1 MLFYSII
8 EHMKSF
14 LMNTY
19 NRKKVSFV
27 KGDGVYLW
35 DDQNNKYLDALCG
48 LAVTS
53 LGHSHPDVSTTIHKQ
68 SQTLIHTSN
77 AFIIKQQE
85 ILGERLCKL
94 TGLDNA
100 FFCNSGAEAVEA
112 AIKIARKYGN
122 DQHIETPK
130 IIVMENSFH
139 GRTLAALSATGGEKA
154 HKGFYPLIDGLLRVP
169 YNNIQ
174 EIEKLAKQNN
184 DIVAILLEPI
194 QGEGGIKIPD
204 DDYLPSLRSLCDANN
219 WLLMVD
225 EVQSGFCRTGKWFG
239 YQHSKIIPDV
249 VTVAKALGNGIPIGA
264 CLTNK
269 KSSTV
274 LTPGSHGSTFGG
286 NFLSTSVA
294 IQVLDIMR
302 EKNLS
307 KNARLMGLYI
317 EKELKEK
324 LAKYSIVKDIRCR
337 GLMIGIEL
345 KVKCLELVEEAL
357 KNRLVINV
365 TKENT
370 IRMLPPLI
378 INKSEVDIIVNVIC
392 KIISEIKYE

>member
-1 MLFYSII
+1 
-8 EHMKSF
+8 
-14 LMNTY
+14 MNTY

-53 LGHSHPDVSTTIHKQ
+53 LGHSHPDVSSTIHKQ

-94 TGLDNA
+94 TGLANA

-174 EIEKLAKQNN
+174 EVEKLAKQNN

-204 DDYLPSLRSLCDANN
+204 DDYLSKLRSLCDANN

-345 KVKCLELVEEAL
+345 RVKCLELVEEAL

>member
-1 MLFYSII
+1 
-8 EHMKSF
+8 
-14 LMNTY
+14 MNTY
-19 NRKKVSFV
+19 NRKQVSFV
-27 KGDGVYLW
+27 KGEGVYLW
-35 DDQNNKYLDALCG
+35 DEHDNKYLDALCG

-53 LGHSHPDVSTTIHKQ
+53 LGHSHPEISKAVHEQ

-77 AFIIKQQE
+77 AFVIKQQE
-85 ILGERLCKL
+85 LLAERLCKL
-94 TGLDNA
+94 SGLNNV

-112 AIKIARKYGN
+112 AIKIGRKFGN
-122 DQHIETPK
+122 DQQIDNPQ

-169 YNNIQ
+169 YNNID
-174 EIEKLAKQNN
+174 EVQNLSKKN
-184 DIVAILLEPI
+184 DNIVAILLEPI
-194 QGEGGIKIPD
+194 QGEGGIIIPD
-204 DDYLPSLRSLCDANN
+204 TDYLTKLRSICNTND

-239 YQHSKIIPDV
+239 YQHSEIIPDV
-249 VTVAKALGNGIPIGA
+249 VTVAKALGNGVPVGA

-269 KSSTV
+269 KASTV

-286 NFLSTSVA
+286 NFLSTTVGLK
-294 IQVLDIMR
+294 VLDIMR
-302 EKNLS
+302 DENLC
-307 KNARLMGLYI
+307 KNARTMGKYI
-317 EKELKEK
+317 EEQLRDKLSNLK
-324 LAKYSIVKDIRCR
+324 IIKDIRVK

-345 KVKCLELVEEAL
+345 NTKCLELVEKAL
-357 KNRLVINV
+357 QNKLVINV

-378 INKSEVDIIVNVIC
+378 INKPEIDIIVKTLC
-392 KIISEIKYE
+392 KIIGEIENEQS

>member
-1 MLFYSII
+1 MFFYSII

-19 NRKKVSFV
+19 NRKQVSFV
-27 KGDGVYLW
+27 KGDGVHLW

-53 LGHSHPDVSTTIHKQ
+53 LGHSHPDVSTAILKQ

-204 DDYLPSLRSLCDANN
+204 DDYLSKLRSLCDANN

-378 INKSEVDIIVNVIC
+378 INKLEVDIIVNVIC
-392 KIISEIKYE
+392 KIIGEIKYE

>member
-1 MLFYSII
+1 
-8 EHMKSF
+8 MKSF

-53 LGHSHPDVSTTIHKQ
+53 LGHSHPDVSSTIHKQ

-174 EIEKLAKQNN
+174 EVEKVAQQNN

-204 DDYLPSLRSLCDANN
+204 DDYLPKLRSLCDANN
-219 WLLMVD
+219 WLLMID

-239 YQHSKIIPDV
+239 YQHSEIIPDV

-269 KSSTV
+269 KASTV

-286 NFLSTSVA
+286 NFISTSVA

-317 EKELKEK
+317 EKELKEN

-378 INKSEVDIIVNVIC
+378 IKKSEADIIVNVIC

>member
-1 MLFYSII
+1 MVA
-8 EHMKSF
+8 MKSY

-19 NRKKVSFV
+19 NRKQVSFV
-27 KGDGVYLW
+27 KGEGVYLW
-35 DDQNNKYLDALCG
+35 DDENNKYLDALCG

-53 LGHSHPDVSTTIHKQ
+53 LGHSHPEISKALFKQ
-68 SQTLIHTSN
+68 SETLIHTSN

-85 ILGERLCKL
+85 LLAERLCKL
-94 TGLDNA
+94 SGLNNV

-112 AIKIARKYGN
+112 AIKVGRKYGN
-122 DQHIETPK
+122 DQQIKNPQ

-154 HKGFYPLIDGLLRVP
+154 HKGFYPLIDGLLRAP
-169 YNNIQ
+169 YNKIS
-174 EIEKLAKQNN
+174 EIENLSKHN
-184 DIVAILLEPI
+184 DNIVAILLEPI
-194 QGEGGIKIPD
+194 QGEGGIVIPES
-204 DDYLPSLRSLCDANN
+204 DYLSNLRSICDAKN

-239 YQHSKIIPDV
+239 YQHSEVIPDV
-249 VTVAKALGNGIPIGA
+249 VTVAKALGNGVPIGA

-269 KSSTV
+269 KASKI

-286 NFLSTSVA
+286 NFLSTTVGLK
-294 IQVLDIMR
+294 VLDIMR
-302 EKNLS
+302 DGNLC
-307 KNARLMGLYI
+307 KNARSMGLYI
-317 EKELKEK
+317 EEQLKNK
-324 LAKYSIVKDIRCR
+324 LSSLKIVKDIRVK

-345 KVKCLELVEEAL
+345 NVKCLDLVEKAL
-357 KNRLVINV
+357 KNKLVINV

-378 INKSEVDIIVNVIC
+378 INKSEIDMIVKTLS
-392 KIISEIKYE
+392 KIIGEIDNE

>member
-1 MLFYSII
+1 MFFYSII
-8 EHMKSF
+8 YHMKSF

-53 LGHSHPDVSTTIHKQ
+53 LGHSHPDVSSTIHKQ

-94 TGLDNA
+94 TGLANA

-174 EIEKLAKQNN
+174 EVEKLAKQNN

-204 DDYLPSLRSLCDANN
+204 DDYLSKLRSLCDANN

-239 YQHSKIIPDV
+239 YQHSNIIPDV

>member
-1 MLFYSII
+1 
-8 EHMKSF
+8 MKSF

-53 LGHSHPDVSTTIHKQ
+53 LGHSHPDVSSTIHKQ

-94 TGLDNA
+94 TGLANA

-122 DQHIETPK
+122 DQHIDTPK

-174 EIEKLAKQNN
+174 EVEKVAQQNN

-204 DDYLPSLRSLCDANN
+204 DDYLPKLRSLCDANN
-219 WLLMVD
+219 WLLMID

-239 YQHSKIIPDV
+239 YQHSEIIPDV

-269 KSSTV
+269 KASTV

-286 NFLSTSVA
+286 NFISTSVA

-317 EKELKEK
+317 EKELKEN

-345 KVKCLELVEEAL
+345 KLKCLGLVEEAL

-378 INKSEVDIIVNVIC
+378 INKSEIDIIVNVIC

>member
-1 MLFYSII
+1 
-8 EHMKSF
+8 MKSF

-35 DDQNNKYLDALCG
+35 DDQNNRYLDALCG

-53 LGHSHPDVSTTIHKQ
+53 LGHSHPDISSKIYKQ

-94 TGLDNA
+94 TGLANA

-122 DQHIETPK
+122 DQHIDTPK

-154 HKGFYPLIDGLLRVP
+154 HKGFYPLIDGLLRVS

-204 DDYLPSLRSLCDANN
+204 DDYLSKLRSLCDANN

-239 YQHSKIIPDV
+239 YQHSNIIPDV

-269 KSSTV
+269 KSSAV

-324 LAKYSIVKDIRCR
+324 LAKYSIVEDIRCR

-378 INKSEVDIIVNVIC
+378 INKSEVDVIVNVIC

>member
-1 MLFYSII
+1 
-8 EHMKSF
+8 MKSF

-53 LGHSHPDVSTTIHKQ
+53 LGHSHPDVSSTIHKQ

-94 TGLDNA
+94 SGLANA

-122 DQHIETPK
+122 DQHIDTPK

-174 EIEKLAKQNN
+174 EVEKVAQQNN

-204 DDYLPSLRSLCDANN
+204 DDYLPKLRSLCDANN
-219 WLLMVD
+219 WLLMID

-239 YQHSKIIPDV
+239 YQHSEIIPDV

-269 KSSTV
+269 KASTV

-286 NFLSTSVA
+286 NFISTSVA

-317 EKELKEK
+317 EKELKEN

>member
-1 MLFYSII
+1 
-8 EHMKSF
+8 MKSF

-204 DDYLPSLRSLCDANN
+204 DDYLSKLRSLCDANN

-324 LAKYSIVKDIRCR
+324 LANYSVVKDIRCR

-378 INKSEVDIIVNVIC
+378 INKLEVDIIVNVIC
-392 KIISEIKYE
+392 KIIGEIKYE

>member
-1 MLFYSII
+1 MFFYSII
-8 EHMKSF
+8 DHMKSF

-174 EIEKLAKQNN
+174 EIKKLAKQNN

-204 DDYLPSLRSLCDANN
+204 DDYLSKLRSLCDANN

>member
-1 MLFYSII
+1 
-8 EHMKSF
+8 MKSF

-204 DDYLPSLRSLCDANN
+204 DDYLSKLRSLCDANN

>member
-1 MLFYSII
+1 
-8 EHMKSF
+8 MKSF

-19 NRKKVSFV
+19 NRKSVSFV

-35 DDQNNKYLDALCG
+35 DDKGNRYLDALCG

-53 LGHSHPDVSTTIHKQ
+53 LGHSNPHVSEAVHDQ
-68 SQTLIHTSN
+68 SKTLIHTSN
-77 AFIIKQQE
+77 AFIIDQQE
-85 ILGERLCKL
+85 KLGKRLCQLSGL
-94 TGLDNA
+94 TNA

-122 DQHIETPK
+122 DRDIENPK

-154 HKGFYPLIDGLLRVP
+154 HKGFYPLIDGLIRVP
-169 YNNIQ
+169 YNNID
-174 EIEKLAKQNN
+174 EVEKLTKNNN

-194 QGEGGIKIPD
+194 QGEGGIIIPD
-204 DDYLPSLRSLCDANN
+204 GDYLSKLRLICDKND

-239 YQHSKIIPDV
+239 YQHSLIIPDV
-249 VTVAKALGNGIPIGA
+249 ITVAKALGNGVPIGA
-264 CLTNK
+264 CLTNSK
-269 KSSTV
+269 ASKV

-286 NFLSTSVA
+286 NFLSTAVGLK
-294 IQVLDIMR
+294 VLDIMK
-302 EKNLS
+302 EQNLCE
-307 KNARLMGLYI
+307 NARNIGSYL
-317 EKELKEK
+317 EKELKHNLLSFDVVDE
-324 LAKYSIVKDIRCR
+324 IRCK
-337 GLMIGIEL
+337 GLMIGIQL
-345 KVKCLELVEEAL
+345 KVKCTHLAEDAL
-357 KNRLVINV
+357 KNKLVINV

-378 INKSEVDIIVNVIC
+378 IQKDEADTIVKVIS
-392 KIISEIKYE
+392 KIIGEIKYE

>member
-1 MLFYSII
+1 
-8 EHMKSF
+8 MKSF

-19 NRKKVSFV
+19 NRKKISFV

-35 DDQNNKYLDALCG
+35 DDQDNKYLDALCG

-53 LGHSHPDVSTTIHKQ
+53 LGHSHPDISAKIKEQ

-85 ILGERLCKL
+85 KLGERLCKL
-94 TGLDNA
+94 SGLANA

-122 DQHIETPK
+122 DQHIENPK

-139 GRTLAALSATGGEKA
+139 GRTLAALSATGGDKA

-174 EIEKLAKQNN
+174 EIEKISKQNN
-184 DIVAILLEPI
+184 DIVAVLLEPI

-204 DDYLPSLRSLCDANN
+204 DDYLPKLRSMCDANS
-219 WLLMVD
+219 WLLMID

-239 YQHSKIIPDV
+239 YQHSEIIPDV
-249 VTVAKALGNGIPIGA
+249 VTVAKALGNGIPVGA

-286 NFLSTSVA
+286 NFLSTSVGL
-294 IQVLDIMR
+294 QVLDIMR

-345 KVKCLELVEEAL
+345 KLKCLGLVEEAL

-378 INKSEVDIIVNVIC
+378 INKSEIDIIVNVIC